1 MKTTDYRM
9 IAFEGDLDDV
19 TRKFNAWASG
29 DDGIEIINVQFVP
42 HTFDIYA
49 NRYAVIVFYKKEIYK
64 VEKLTSGKC
73 KPVVERPA
81 PKESV
86 KQSGQDTLKEISR
99 ELAVI
104 ADALSFGYCS
114 RCQGPSRE
122 LRYNIRVLKEM
133 LGLNDDTTT
142 VEYAGDGNTTWRTET
157 KEDKND

>member
-1 MKTTDYRM
+1 MKATDYRM
-9 IAFEGDLDDV
+9 IAFESDLDDV

-42 HTFDIYA
+42 LTFDTYS
-49 NRYAVIVFYKKEIYK
+49 NRYGVIVFYKKEVYK

-73 KPVVERPA
+73 KPVV
-81 PKESV
+81 
-86 KQSGQDTLKEISR
+86 QDTLKDISH

-114 RCQGPSRE
+114 RCQGLSRE
-122 LRYNIRVLKEM
+122 LKYNIHVLKGL
-133 LGLNDDTTT
+133 LGLEDDATT